1 MPNPAPAPSARRLLF
16 VVSSSR
22 RNGNTEQL
30 ARRAAAKLPAGVAQE
45 WINLADLPLPA
56 FVDLRHATAEAW
68 TPNVEGNARRL
79 LEATLAATDL
89 VMAMP
94 VYWYSLPAAAK
105 LYLDHW
111 SAWLRA
117 PGRDFKA
124 RMKGRTLWGVSVSSD
139 PDPRFAEPL
148 QQTLRFTADY
158 MEMRWGGFLLGY
170 GNRPGD
176 ALNDAN
182 SLAAADR
189 FFADVR

>member
-1 MPNPAPAPSARRLLF
+1 MSHASPLSSDRRFLF
-16 VVSSSR
+16 LVASSR
-22 RNGNTEQL
+22 RRGNTEQL
-30 ARRAAAKLPAGVAQE
+30 ARHAAARLPGQVAQE
-45 WINLADLPLPA
+45 WINLADAPLPA
-56 FVDLRHATAEAW
+56 FADLRHATAEAW
-68 TPNVEGNARRL
+68 APNIEGHARRL

-89 VMAMP
+89 VMVTP

-117 PGRDFKA
+117 PGWDFQA
-124 RMKGRTLWGVSVSSD
+124 RMKDRTLWGISVSSD
-139 PDPRFAEPL
+139 PDANFAEPL
-148 QQTLRFTADY
+148 KQSLCLTAGY

-176 ALNDAN
+176 VLNDAN

-189 FFADVR
+189 FFAAVR